1 MKRIAGLTL
10 TAAML
15 LSAVA
20 GCTALTD
27 QAATDPTESEV
38 TDLGP
43 ARPQDDYYRYV
54 NQETLDNAEFEY
66 GNTVAGQAFR
76 PQLINDELEGIV
88 TDVIAGSG
96 YEAGSEED
104 IIKTAYDLYMDYD
117 FENADIPEDLAQL
130 IERIDNASTVDEIL
144 EIDAELVRDYG
155 LMSLLNVA
163 PDVNPFAPQEMVMH
177 ISQIN
182 GMLGVSFTDIRD
194 GNGTFDAVKTN
205 AQVIMLTCEEDLD
218 IVDENSS
225 DLAYLT
231 LDLYTATDM
240 EVIDDPANYDYIALY
255 PADEI
260 EGVLSNIDLE
270 GYLSDIGFDTSL
282 INEYSLS
289 DLGQLQA
296 LNEILIDDNIEEI
309 RAVELGRLYLQYARY
324 IAPHYPELG
333 GYISRNYDIKED
345 QAMDEIIYEF
355 SAETDPL
362 YVEQYYTEEMDEA
375 LRSMCDDIREGYRDL
390 ISGADWLSEGTREE
404 LLRKLDSIVYVTG
417 MNLDRHDP
425 SEYSDVNGSDYYEFY
440 LSYVRHNQNEM
451 VTKFGDELSRDE
463 VMMQMQTFNAC
474 YHPSFN
480 NITITVAIMNAPF
493 FDVDADYYT
502 NLGGLGM
509 VIAHEMGHAFDS
521 NCILFNADGEYD
533 PSWIP
538 DEDMQT
544 LLDRYDQAVSYFED
558 NFTVFGVYHVDGEL
572 TLGENYADLGAMECI
587 TSICE
592 NEDQLILLFEN
603 YARIWCEKTT
613 DDNIVD
619 TLAYDVHSPAMIRV
633 NAILSTN
640 EAFYETYDVSE
651 GDGMY
656 IAPENRISRW
666 Y

>member
-15 LSAVA
+15 LSSVA

-27 QAATDPTESEV
+27 TTATDPTESEV

-66 GNTVAGQAFR
+66 GYTVAGQAFR
-76 PQLINDELEGIV
+76 PQLIDDQLKGIV

-117 FENADIPEDLAQL
+117 FENADIPEDLAQI

-182 GMLGVSFTDIRD
+182 GMLGVSFTAIRD
-194 GNGTFDAVKTN
+194 GDSTFDAVKTN

-240 EVIDDPANYDYIALY
+240 EVIDDPTNYDYIALY

-289 DLGQLQA
+289 DYGQLQA

-309 RAVELGRLYLQYARY
+309 KAVELGRFYLQYARY

-333 GYISRNYDIKED
+333 GYISRSYDTKED
-345 QAMDEIIYEF
+345 QAMDEIISEF

-362 YVEQYYTEEMDEA
+362 YVEQYYTEEMDET

-404 LLRKLDSIVYVTG
+404 LLRKLDNIVYVTG

-451 VTKFGDELSRDE
+451 VTKFGDELPRDE

-474 YHPSFN
+474 YNPSFN

-538 DEDMQT
+538 DDDMQT

-587 TSICE
+587 TSICG
-592 NEDQLILLFEN
+592 NEDQLKLLFEN

>member
-1 MKRIAGLTL
+1 MKRIAGITL

-15 LSAVA
+15 LSAVT

-27 QAATDPTESEV
+27 QAATDPSESEV

-43 ARPQDDYYRYV
+43 ARPQDDFYRYV

-66 GNTVAGQAFR
+66 GSVVAGQAFR
-76 PQLINDELEGIV
+76 PEMINDQLEGIV
-88 TDVIAGSG
+88 GDVIAGSG

-117 FENADIPEDLAQL
+117 FENEDIPEDLEQI

-144 EIDAELVRDYG
+144 AIDAELVRDYG
-155 LMSLLNVA
+155 VSSLLNVA

-177 ISQIN
+177 IAQIN
-182 GMLGVSFTDIRD
+182 DMLGVSFTAIRD
-194 GNGTFDAVKTN
+194 GDSSFDTVKTN

-240 EVIDDPANYDYIALY
+240 EVIDDPMSYEYIALY
-255 PADEI
+255 PADQI
-260 EGVLSNIDLE
+260 EEVLSNIDLE

-289 DLGQLQA
+289 DLGQLEA

-309 RAVELGRLYLQYARY
+309 KAVELGRLYLQYARY

-333 GYISRNYDIKED
+333 GYISRDYNSKEE
-345 QAMDEIIYEF
+345 QAMDEIVYEF
-355 SAETDPL
+355 SSETDPL
-362 YVEQYYTEEMDEA
+362 YVEQYYTEEADEA
-375 LRSMCDDIREGYRDL
+375 LRSMCDDIREGYRAL
-390 ISGADWLSEGTREE
+390 ISGAEWLSESTREE
-404 LLRKLDSIVYVTG
+404 LLLKLDNIVYVTG
-417 MNLDRHDP
+417 MNVERHDP
-425 SEYSDVNGSDYYEFY
+425 SEYCDVTGSNYYEY
-440 LSYVRHNQNEM
+440 CLSYTRHQQNEM
-451 VTKFGDELSRDE
+451 ITKFGDELSRDE

-474 YHPSFN
+474 YQPSFN

-521 NCILFNADGEYD
+521 NCILFNAAGEYD

-538 DEDMQT
+538 DDDMQT

-587 TSICE
+587 TSLCE
-592 NEDQLILLFEN
+592 NEEQLVLLFEN

-619 TLAYDVHSPAMIRV
+619 SLAYDVHSPAMVRV